1 MGQVVSAVMPSV
13 VSSTAVLQAKLW
25 YAQRISAMVLGLCV
39 AVHLLI
45 MFYAIR
51 GGLTAG
57 EILGRTQGNWLFA
70 IFYEVFVLAC
80 FVHAPI
86 GVANILRENFPQSDK
101 LTVLPWILACL
112 ILVLGTTAVIGVFTG
127 GVGQ

>member
-1 MGQVVSAVMPSV
+1 MSLAISN
-13 VSSTAVLQAKLW
+13 TALLQARLW

-39 AVHLLI
+39 AIHLFI

-80 FVHAPI
+80 LVHAPI
-86 GVANILRENFPQSDK
+86 GLANILRENFPRSSG
-101 LTVLPWILACL
+101 LIVFPWALAAL
-112 ILVLGTTAVIGVFTG
+112 ILVLGTAAVIGVFTG
-127 GVGQ
+127 GVGR

>member
-1 MGQVVSAVMPSV
+1 VSLAISN
-13 VSSTAVLQAKLW
+13 TALLQARLW

-39 AVHLLI
+39 AIHLFI

-86 GVANILRENFPQSDK
+86 GLANILRENFPRSSG
-101 LTVLPWILACL
+101 LIVLSWILAIL
-112 ILVLGTTAVIGVFTG
+112 ILVLGTAAVIGVFTG
-127 GVGQ
+127 GVGR

>member
-1 MGQVVSAVMPSV
+1 VSLAISN
-13 VSSTAVLQAKLW
+13 AALLQARLW

-39 AVHLLI
+39 AIHLFI

-86 GVANILRENFPQSDK
+86 GLANILRENFPRSSG
-101 LTVLPWILACL
+101 LIVLPWVLAAL
-112 ILVLGTTAVIGVFTG
+112 ILVLGNAAVIGVFTG
-127 GVGQ
+127 GVGR

>member
-1 MGQVVSAVMPSV
+1 MGQVVSSAISN
-13 VSSTAVLQAKLW
+13 TALLQAKLW

-39 AVHLLI
+39 AIHLFI

-86 GVANILRENFPQSDK
+86 GLANILRENFPREPRVA
-101 LTVLPWILACL
+101 VLPWILACL
-112 ILVLGTTAVIGVFTG
+112 ILVLGTAAVIGVFTG
-127 GVGQ
+127 GASS

>member
-1 MGQVVSAVMPSV
+1 M
-13 VSSTAVLQAKLW
+13 SSTILQAKLW

-39 AVHLLI
+39 VIHLLI

-57 EILGRTQGNWLFA
+57 EILGRTQGNWIFA

-80 FVHAPI
+80 LVHAPI
-86 GVANILRENFPQSDK
+86 GLANILRENFPYSSK
-101 LTVLPWILACL
+101 VEIFPWILALL
-112 ILVLGTTAVIGVFTG
+112 IMTLGTTAVVGVFSG

>member
-1 MGQVVSAVMPSV
+1 VSLTISN
-13 VSSTAVLQAKLW
+13 TALLQARLW

-39 AVHLLI
+39 AIHLFI
-45 MFYAIR
+45 MFYAIH

-86 GVANILRENFPQSDK
+86 GFANILRENFPRSSG
-101 LTVLPWILACL
+101 LAVFPWVLAGL
-112 ILVLGTTAVIGVFTG
+112 ILILGTAAVIGVFTG
-127 GVGQ
+127 GVGR

>member
-1 MGQVVSAVMPSV
+1 MSLAISN
-13 VSSTAVLQAKLW
+13 TALLQARLW

-39 AVHLLI
+39 AIHLFI

-86 GVANILRENFPQSDK
+86 GLANILRENFPRSNG
-101 LTVLPWILACL
+101 LIILPWALAAL
-112 ILVLGTTAVIGVFTG
+112 ILVLGTAAVIGVFTG
-127 GVGQ
+127 GVGR

>member
-1 MGQVVSAVMPSV
+1 VSLAISN
-13 VSSTAVLQAKLW
+13 SALLQARLW

-39 AVHLLI
+39 AIHLFI

-86 GVANILRENFPQSDK
+86 GLANILRENFPRSSG
-101 LTVLPWILACL
+101 LIVLPWALAAL
-112 ILVLGTTAVIGVFTG
+112 ILVLGTAAVIGVFTG
-127 GVGQ
+127 GVGR

>member
-1 MGQVVSAVMPSV
+1 VSLT
-13 VSSTAVLQAKLW
+13 VSNTALLQARLW

-39 AVHLLI
+39 AIHLFI

-86 GVANILRENFPQSDK
+86 GLANILRENFPRSNG
-101 LTVLPWILACL
+101 LSALPWVLATL
-112 ILVLGTTAVIGVFTG
+112 IMVLGTTAVIGVFTG
-127 GVGQ
+127 GVGR

>member
-1 MGQVVSAVMPSV
+1 MSLAISN
-13 VSSTAVLQAKLW
+13 TALLQARLW

-39 AVHLLI
+39 AIHLFI

-86 GVANILRENFPQSDK
+86 GLANILRENFPRSSG
-101 LTVLPWILACL
+101 LIVLPWALAAL
-112 ILVLGTTAVIGVFTG
+112 ILVLGTAAVIGVFTG
-127 GVGQ
+127 GVGR

>member
-1 MGQVVSAVMPSV
+1 MSLTISN
-13 VSSTAVLQAKLW
+13 TALLQARLW

-39 AVHLLI
+39 AIHLFI

-80 FVHAPI
+80 LVHAPI
-86 GVANILRENFPQSDK
+86 GLANILRENFPRSSG
-101 LTVLPWILACL
+101 LIILPWVLAAL
-112 ILVLGTTAVIGVFTG
+112 ILVLGTAAVIGVFTG

>member
-1 MGQVVSAVMPSV
+1 MSLAISN
-13 VSSTAVLQAKLW
+13 TALLQARLW

-39 AVHLLI
+39 AIHLFI

-80 FVHAPI
+80 LVHAPI
-86 GVANILRENFPQSDK
+86 GLANILRENFPRSPVVG
-101 LTVLPWILACL
+101 VLPWILAAL

-127 GVGQ
+127 GVGR

>member
-1 MGQVVSAVMPSV
+1 MSNAIHSSAI
-13 VSSTAVLQAKLW
+13 LQAKLW

-39 AVHLLI
+39 AIHLFI

-57 EILGRTQGNWLFA
+57 EILGRTQGNWFFA
-70 IFYEVFVLAC
+70 IFYEVFVFAC

-86 GVANILRENFPQSDK
+86 GLANILRENFPRSPGVR
-101 LTVLPWILACL
+101 VLPWVLATL
-112 ILVLGTTAVIGVFTG
+112 ILGLGTTAVIGVFTG
-127 GVGQ
+127 GVGR

>member
-1 MGQVVSAVMPSV
+1 MSLAISN
-13 VSSTAVLQAKLW
+13 TALLQARLW

-39 AVHLLI
+39 AIHLFI

-80 FVHAPI
+80 LVHAPI
-86 GVANILRENFPQSDK
+86 GLANILRENFPRSPAVN
-101 LTVLPWILACL
+101 VLPWILAAL
-112 ILVLGTTAVIGVFTG
+112 ILVLGTAAVIGVFTG
-127 GVGQ
+127 GVVR

>member
-1 MGQVVSAVMPSV
+1 VSLTISN
-13 VSSTAVLQAKLW
+13 TALLQARLW

-39 AVHLLI
+39 AIHLFI

-86 GVANILRENFPQSDK
+86 GLANILRENFPRSSG
-101 LTVLPWILACL
+101 LIILPWTLAAL
-112 ILVLGTTAVIGVFTG
+112 ILVLGTAAVIGVFTG
-127 GVGQ
+127 GVGR

>member
-1 MGQVVSAVMPSV
+1 VSLAISN
-13 VSSTAVLQAKLW
+13 TALLQARLW

-39 AVHLLI
+39 AIHLFI

-80 FVHAPI
+80 LVHAPI
-86 GVANILRENFPQSDK
+86 GLANILRENFPRSPAVR
-101 LTVLPWILACL
+101 VLPWILAAL
-112 ILVLGTTAVIGVFTG
+112 ILVLGTAAVIGVFTG
-127 GVGQ
+127 GVGR